1 MHLILACLPACLQG
15 TAVVGLQLGTQQPLF
30 SLVDAGENAY
40 AASGSTALLQVLLLF
55 LHLCR
60 DELEGALGGRHI
72 SHLQLA
78 NVLKTGKPRFD
89 IVSSAARLIGR
100 YF

>member
-1 MHLILACLPACLQG
+1 MLCVQG
-15 TAVVGLQLGTQQPLF
+15 AAVVGLQLGTQQPLF
-30 SLVDAGENAY
+30 SLVVAGENMY

-55 LHLCR
+55 LQLC
-60 DELEGALGGRHI
+60 DQELDGALGGRYI
-72 SHLQLA
+72 QHLQLDS
-78 NVLKTGKPRFD
+78 VLKTAKPRGFD

>member
-1 MHLILACLPACLQG
+1 M
-15 TAVVGLQLGTQQPLF
+15 VGLQLGTQQPLF
-30 SLVDAGENAY
+30 SLVVGGDNMF

-55 LHLCR
+55 LQFC
-60 DELEGALGGRHI
+60 DQELDGALGGRHI
-72 SHLQLA
+72 QHLALQP
-78 NVLKTGKPRFD
+78 VLKSSKPRFEN